1 MPDNHPHN
9 RSENMTDRDKV
20 LASVRKAL
28 APLPSRADYP
38 EWAPELPV
46 ARHARGI
53 TDIEAIF
60 RQRLEAVHGVFL
72 DGFDAIP
79 AFLRGHGADTGV
91 VDPVLVPRLGSAL
104 DGFTVETAFDRA
116 RPDDFAFGITR
127 AAGAIAESGT
137 IVLKDAVVPSRLAAL
152 APWVHIAVV
161 ERATLLSTIP
171 EAVAAFDDDPSIIFV
186 TGPSKTADIEGILIE
201 GVHGPGV
208 QACCLV

>member
-1 MPDNHPHN
+1 
-9 RSENMTDRDKV
+9 MTDRDKV
-20 LASVRKAL
+20 LSAVRKAL
-28 APLPSRADYP
+28 EPLPERAAYP
-38 EWAPELPV
+38 EWQPDLAV
-46 ARHARGI
+46 ARHARDI
-53 TDIEAIF
+53 SDIEALF

-72 DGFDAIP
+72 DGFEAIP
-79 AFLRGHGADTGV
+79 AFLRGHSAETGV
-91 VDPVLVPRLGSAL
+91 VDPELLPRLGNAL
-104 DGFTVETAFDRA
+104 DGFKVETVFDRA

-127 AAGAIAESGT
+127 AAGAVAESGT
-137 IVLKDAVVPSRLAAL
+137 IVLNDAVVPSRLAAL

-161 ERATLLSTIP
+161 ERATLVGTIP